1 MTLKISK
8 RLIEMIIT
16 SIMLPVRYYLLFLS
30 SKLYCMKIFFTII
43 CFCPF
48 FLIYAQDQTIKSL
61 QAESNKTIKKETDT
75 AQKLWRKGGLF
86 SLNLSQGSLSNWS
99 AGGDDFSLSVN
110 LFLNVFA
117 FYKKDKYSWDN
128 TLDLNFGYLKTTSLG
143 ARKNDDR
150 IDLLSKYGYAL
161 KPKLSLSGL
170 FNFRT
175 QAAKGYNYTN
185 TAKTL
190 TSAFLSPA
198 YLLVSIGLDY
208 KPTKDLSIFI
218 SPVTSRWVIVNNAA
232 LSALGLYGVT
242 PGKKSRNEIGA
253 FASINY
259 LKALNNKVGYKARLD
274 LFSNYKQNA
283 QNIDLF
289 MTNVFTT
296 KLSKILAASWNID
309 LIYDDD
315 VRLFGKNKNSPGL
328 QFKSLIGVGLS
339 VKL

>member
-1 MTLKISK
+1 MRTIFTAL
-8 RLIEMIIT
+8 
-16 SIMLPVRYYLLFLS
+16 LLFV
-30 SKLYCMKIFFTII
+30 FFT
-43 CFCPF
+43 
-48 FLIYAQDQTIKSL
+48 LSAQDQTVKDL
-61 QAESNKTIKKETDT
+61 KAESNKTIKKIEDT
-75 AQKLWRKGGLF
+75 THSIWRKGGLF
-86 SLNLSQGSLSNWS
+86 SLNLAQGSLKNWS
-99 AGGDDFSLSVN
+99 AGGDDFSLSIN
-110 LFLNVFA
+110 SFLNVFA

-128 TLDLNFGYLKTTSLG
+128 TLDLNFGYVKTTSLG

-150 IDLLSKYGYAL
+150 LDLLSKYGYAF

-175 QAAKGYNYTN
+175 QIARGYNYDN
-185 TAKTL
+185 NIQSL

-198 YLLVSIGLDY
+198 YILLSIGLDY

-218 SPVTSRWVIVNNAA
+218 SPATSRWLIVRNDS
-232 LSALGLYGVT
+232 LSAKGLYGVT

-259 LKALNNKVGYKARLD
+259 LKALNNRVGYKGRLD
-274 LFSNYKQNA
+274 LFSNYKSNPK
-283 QNIDLF
+283 NIDLY
-289 MTNVFTT
+289 MTNMFTT
-296 KLSKILAASWNID
+296 KLSKVLAASWSVD

-315 VRLFGKNKNSPGL
+315 IRLFGPNRNSPGM